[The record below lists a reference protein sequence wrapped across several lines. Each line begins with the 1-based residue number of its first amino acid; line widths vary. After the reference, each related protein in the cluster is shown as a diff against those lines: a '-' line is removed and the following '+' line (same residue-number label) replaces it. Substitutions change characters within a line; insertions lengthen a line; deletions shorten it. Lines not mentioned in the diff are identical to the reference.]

1 MTTLRELTG
10 ERLALQDKLEGLD
23 LDEQTILDTIEGNST
38 EIVAKIEDYGYVIR
52 NMESFVEAVKAE
64 EERMVKRRKIAESRV
79 GYIKEWLF
87 KNMIACDIK
96 KIECPA
102 FTISIQNNPQSVVID
117 SESQI
122 PSDYMRQPEPPP
134 PTPDKKLIGQALKD
148 GFDVPGCHLA
158 QSQRLVIKS

>member
-1 MTTLRELTG
+1 MSTLRELTG
-10 ERLALQDKLEGLD
+10 ERLALQNKLEGLD
-23 LDEQTILDTIEGNST
+23 LDEQTILDTLEGNST
-38 EIVAKIEDYGYVIR
+38 EIIAKIEDYGYVIR

-64 EERMVKRRKIAESRV
+64 EDRMVKRRKIAESRV

-102 FTISIQNNPQSVVID
+102 FTIAIQNNPPAVVID

-134 PTPDKKLIGQALKD
+134 TAPDKKLIAQALKD
-148 GFDVPGCHLA
+148 GFEVPGCHLA
-158 QSQRLVIKS
+158 QSQRLVIR